1 MQDATGVL
9 AWRQHDAR
17 GLGTASI
24 SKPANRFHMNVFVA
38 DLLKAGFR
46 QGRELDACGR
56 DCVLGILGHRLLL
69 GC

>member
-24 SKPANRFHMNVFVA
+24 SKPANVFVA